1 VGISH
6 APVEHA
12 LFSLEGG
19 QAATSRMLREGVTGV
34 ICGSDVLAL
43 GAIRAV
49 RRAGLT
55 VPGDVSV
62 VGYDDSAWLNCTD
75 PPLTTVR
82 QPIESMG
89 KSAVALLVGQMEA
102 TAAQSEELLFEPE
115 LVVRGSTGPAP
126 VRVLAQGS
134 PSARACVRC
143 AGRTAAG
150 SAENYHGYLLGLAM
164 VRPARPSSA

>member
-1 VGISH
+1 VVLRAEQQADALVPERGQVIERLARSREVVG
-6 APVEHA
+6 
-12 LFSLEGG
+12 G
-19 QAATSRMLREGVTGV
+19 
-34 ICGSDVLAL
+34 DVLAL

-102 TAAQSEELLFEPE
+102 TAAQSEELRESGAALP
-115 LVVRGSTGPAP
+115 LS
-126 VRVLAQGS
+126 
-134 PSARACVRC
+134 RC
-143 AGRTAAG
+143 ADVLEACRDLRCVGLGHEGAG
-150 SAENYHGYLLGLAM
+150 PGEP
-164 VRPARPSSA
+164 VDVDRVP